1 MPRRSEFRKAMPD
14 SRRSFRTEDCEP
26 SPGTSAT
33 AAPVMTARRRSRVRF
48 VSSRPLAHP
57 EMP

>member
-1 MPRRSEFRKAMPD
+1 MPD
-14 SRRSFRTEDCEP
+14 NRRSFKTEDCEP